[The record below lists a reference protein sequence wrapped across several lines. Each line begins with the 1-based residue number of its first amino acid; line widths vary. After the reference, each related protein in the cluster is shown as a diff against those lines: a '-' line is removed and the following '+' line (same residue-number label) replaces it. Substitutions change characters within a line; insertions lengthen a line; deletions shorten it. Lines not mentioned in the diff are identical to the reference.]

1 MSGTVNLNPIKSHY
15 AYRTWDCVVSLL
27 SLLEGSLSLL
37 VTDKEEDFSK
47 SITQNKEAKS
57 ISAYLWE
64 ANLHELVFD
73 FSGNNK
79 VEENA

>member
-1 MSGTVNLNPIKSHY
+1 MSGTVNLNPIRSHY
-15 AYRTWDCVVSLL
+15 AYRTGDCVVTLL
-27 SLLEGSLSLL
+27 SLLEASVSLL
-37 VTDKEEDFSK
+37 VTDKGEDFSK

-57 ISAYLWE
+57 ILAYLWE
-64 ANLHELVFD
+64 ADLHELVFD

>member
-1 MSGTVNLNPIKSHY
+1 M
-15 AYRTWDCVVSLL
+15 VSLL

-57 ISAYLWE
+57 ILAHLWE
-64 ANLHELVFD
+64 ADLHELVFA
-73 FSGNNK
+73 FSGSNK